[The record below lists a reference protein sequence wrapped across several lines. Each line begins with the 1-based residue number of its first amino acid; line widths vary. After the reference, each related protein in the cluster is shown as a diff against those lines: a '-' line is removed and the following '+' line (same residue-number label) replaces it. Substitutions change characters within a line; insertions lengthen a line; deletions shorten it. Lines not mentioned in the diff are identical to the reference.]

1 MTGALKAILV
11 ENRRVWVKDES
22 AEWVRREQDE
32 REKGSCKREIGGRMR
47 VINSSMI
54 KRLFP

>member
-1 MTGALKAILV
+1 M

>member
-1 MTGALKAILV
+1 MG
-11 ENRRVWVKDES
+11 ERGWEREDES
-22 AEWVRREQDE
+22 AEWGRRGQDE
-32 REKGSCKREIGGRMR
+32 REKGSCKREIGGRKR